1 MARIV
6 DGGGRAEA
14 RELDVSDPDA
24 CRALVDGVVGDHG
37 RLDVL
42 ANVAGVLRFAH
53 ATEHTRADWEQTL
66 AVNLS
71 GPWFL
76 MQAALPHLEATRGNI
91 VNVASAAGLVG
102 QAYTSAYC
110 ASKGGLVLLTKSL
123 AVEYAARKVRVNC
136 VCPGQVDT
144 NLLAD
149 FAFPEGADQRLLDKL
164 LPLVRG
170 AARGDRHPDRLPRL
184 RRGPVRHRCGLA
196 HRRRPD
202 RGLRPTQY
210 PRAGVSTATWSDPFS
225 SIPHAGQ
232 SSRGPRSLTTR
243 QIPPPRGAPQMR
255 AIVFDGKQAAVA
267 TDVEVRD
274 TAPTEVK
281 VRMVSAGVCHSD
293 LSVIDGTI
301 PFPPPVVMGHEG
313 AGIIEEVGSE
323 VHGLAPGDHVVMT
336 TLAYCGSCSACDT
349 GNPTWCRRSFGQ
361 LNQPFTVN
369 GENRRTSSP
378 PTRPSPSTR
387 WSAPA
392 RR

>member
-1 MARIV
+1 MPAEGSRTREGRTMSERFEDRVAVVTGSASGIGEATAARLAAEGATVVAVDRDAVGLAATVAEIV
-6 DGGGRAEA
+6 EGGGRAEA

-24 CRALVDGVVGDHG
+24 CGGDHG

-110 ASKGGLVLLTKSL
+110 ASKGGLVLLTKSV

-149 FAFPEGADQRLLDKL
+149 FAFPDEADQRLLDKL

-170 AARGDRHPDRLPRL
+170 AAPEEIATLIAY
-184 RRGPVRHRCGLA
+184 LA
-196 HRRRPD
+196 
-202 RGLRPTQY
+202 
-210 PRAGVSTATWSDPFS
+210 SDD
-225 SIPHAGQ
+225 A
-232 SSRGPRSLTTR
+232 RYVT
-243 QIPPPRGAPQMR
+243 GAAWP
-255 AIVFDGKQAAVA
+255 
-267 TDVEVRD
+267 
-274 TAPTEVK
+274 
-281 VRMVSAGVCHSD
+281 
-293 LSVIDGTI
+293 IDGGQT
-301 PFPPPVVMGHEG
+301 
-313 AGIIEEVGSE
+313 AG
-323 VHGLAPGDHVVMT
+323 
-336 TLAYCGSCSACDT
+336 
-349 GNPTWCRRSFGQ
+349 
-361 LNQPFTVN
+361 
-369 GENRRTSSP
+369 
-378 PTRPSPSTR
+378 
-387 WSAPA
+387 
-392 RR
+392 

>member
-1 MARIV
+1 MSTRFEGRVAIVTGAASGIGRATAERLAAEGATVVAVDRDTDGLADTVAGIV
-6 DGGGRAEA
+6 DADGRATA

-24 CRALVDGVVGDHG
+24 CGALIDAARTDHG

-53 ATEHTRADWEQTL
+53 ATEHTRADWDQTL

-110 ASKGGLVLLTKSL
+110 ASKGGLVLLTKAL

-170 AARGDRHPDRLPRL
+170 AAPEEIATIIAYLASDEARYVTGAALP
-184 RRGPVRHRCGLA
+184 
-196 HRRRPD
+196 
-202 RGLRPTQY
+202 
-210 PRAGVSTATWSDPFS
+210 
-225 SIPHAGQ
+225 
-232 SSRGPRSLTTR
+232 
-243 QIPPPRGAPQMR
+243 
-255 AIVFDGKQAAVA
+255 
-267 TDVEVRD
+267 
-274 TAPTEVK
+274 
-281 VRMVSAGVCHSD
+281 
-293 LSVIDGTI
+293 IDGGQT
-301 PFPPPVVMGHEG
+301 
-313 AGIIEEVGSE
+313 AG
-323 VHGLAPGDHVVMT
+323 
-336 TLAYCGSCSACDT
+336 
-349 GNPTWCRRSFGQ
+349 
-361 LNQPFTVN
+361 
-369 GENRRTSSP
+369 
-378 PTRPSPSTR
+378 
-387 WSAPA
+387 
-392 RR
+392 